1 MKIQPVTPTQKI
13 SRQNKINTIPL
24 KTQYREE
31 TEMQAINEAML
42 GVGLIAEAIIL
53 GCIFALVSYWVSPW
67 FVVGIIALGGAII
80 AIIKYFEED

>member
-1 MKIQPVTPTQKI
+1 MKIQPVAPVQKI

-53 GCIFALVSYWVSPW
+53 GCVFALVAHYVSPW
-67 FVVGIIALGGAII
+67 AVVSILALAGLIITL
-80 AIIKYFEED
+80 IKYKEDL

>member
-42 GVGLIAEAIIL
+42 SVGLIAEAIIL
-53 GCIFALVSYWVSPW
+53 GCVFALVSYWVSPW
-67 FVVGIIALGGAII
+67 VILAIASLAGLIWMFILAKKG
-80 AIIKYFEED
+80 